1 MAKAP
6 VKTKYSARDF
16 KNITWHDN
24 FIHSIRLDA
33 EKFALELD
41 IDFIH
46 DWIAGDAENYSF
58 LISPATLTFQNVSNL
73 KIDIDWDGC
82 SLEMAIETIE
92 RTNPRKT
99 ANGKLT
105 EYDWVIALNWPEGG
119 AISFAATGFTQQSR
133 TEPAVFDEQK
143 IPACKRTAV

>member
-82 SLEMAIETIE
+82 SLEMAIEKLGLSARAYKRILKVARTI
-92 RTNPRKT
+92 
-99 ANGKLT
+99 
-105 EYDWVIALNWPEGG
+105 WVIALNWPEGG

-133 TEPAVFDEQK
+133 KEPEVFDEQK
-143 IPACKRTAV
+143 IPARKRTAA